1 MNNKKIGIVIS
12 SLNYGGAEKSSLI
25 LAEEL
30 NKKYQFVDLI
40 SLTSNTKNLDNK
52 NINFISFEKS
62 RVLFSILKLYN
73 LIKIKKYDSIITG
86 LSHLNLIFLL
96 FNLFLNK
103 KNKISLILHFH
114 NVPNVNLFNLKE
126 RIINFFIFN
135 YIKIIKYKYISIIA
149 VSNAIKEQ
157 IIEKYKIDKNKI
169 LVIYPSINFNRI
181 EKEKF
186 ANFTF
191 DKNNEKIILT
201 IGRLTKQKNHKLLI
215 QSFAEVRKLIN
226 CRLII
231 IGNGKLK
238 MKLLKLTN
246 DLNLNN
252 YVNFIDKVEN
262 PYPFFYNSDVF
273 VLPSLWEGFGI
284 VLIEALY
291 CGMKIVS
298 TDCPGAPKELLSG
311 LEMTSLSKNNDYKD
325 LTSKIIEMLN
335 KNKEKNNSKKNFITN
350 KFSLNN
356 YIDSYLKLI
365 NNL

>member
-1 MNNKKIGIVIS
+1 MYNKKVGIVIS

-30 NKKYQFVDLI
+30 NKKYQCADLI
-40 SLTSNTKNLDNK
+40 SLTNNTKNLENK
-52 NINFISFEKS
+52 NINFISFNQS
-62 RVLFSILKLYN
+62 RVLFSIFKLYK

-96 FNLFLNK
+96 LNLFLNK
-103 KNKISLILHFH
+103 NNKISLILHFH
-114 NVPNVNLFNLKE
+114 NVPNVNLFNFKE

-135 YIKIIKYKYISIIA
+135 YIKIINYKYISIIA

-157 IIEKYKIDKNKI
+157 IIKKYKIDKNKI
-169 LVIYPSINFNRI
+169 LVIYPAINFNKI
-181 EKEKF
+181 DKQKS
-186 ANFTF
+186 ANFPF

-201 IGRLTKQKNHKLLI
+201 VGRLSKQKNHKLLI
-215 QSFAEVRKLIN
+215 KSFAEVRKLIN

-238 MKLLKLTN
+238 KKLLKLTN

-252 YVNFIDKVEN
+252 YINFIDKVDN

-291 CGMKIVS
+291 CEMKIVS
-298 TDCPGAPKELLSG
+298 TDCPGAPKELLSIF
-311 LEMTSLSKNNDYKD
+311 EMTSLSKNNNCKD
-325 LTSKIIEMLN
+325 LTSKIIEMIN
-335 KNKEKNNSKKNFITN
+335 KNKEKYDSKKDFITN
-350 KFSLNN
+350 KFSLKN

-365 NNL
+365 NN